1 VLRSDTPLT
10 TQTRRTVTRS
20 VNGWKS
26 STMWGYVYG
35 DNSDSIFRENIRM
48 NKANFLRL
56 VNRLQSAKVYEWF
69 SRRDLDHNIRGVV
82 PSPLPFRV
90 ATVLYLFAHGG
101 NLKVVADVASV
112 SKQSLRIWVRD
123 FCTAV
128 NEALV
133 PDYMPFKPPSAV
145 DLQLINRRFASR
157 RGMPNVAN
165 AVDGTHVRF
174 DTADE
179 EYQNY
184 KGWKSI
190 LCVCFVNSYYLFV
203 YADVGHAG
211 RCSDNTVLK
220 HSKYMAAANED
231 RTLWLGKGG
240 IILAD
245 GGARDA
251 GDILMN
257 PYFNPK
263 TAEQFWFN
271 FCQSSSRF
279 FVEETFGRWKN
290 RWRFLLRPCDTK
302 HELTSRMIYAS
313 MVLHNFLTR
322 HKDAATFDEA
332 DDAKTWTDFYRENKA
347 MLCPSC
353 ARRQP
358 QPKHC
363 VHVERNDKRA
373 SQRSWR
379 KPSEQ
384 RDHLRDRMW
393 RELVQPSS
401 IRDDDD
407 ALLQTSDD
415 FLDDDDV
422 LAASADRAAQAELGG
437 VVVDNPEYQLMLRRA
452 LNGYIR

>member
-1 VLRSDTPLT
+1 
-10 TQTRRTVTRS
+10 
-20 VNGWKS
+20 
-26 STMWGYVYG
+26 M
-35 DNSDSIFRENIRM
+35 
-48 NKANFLRL
+48 
-56 VNRLQSAKVYEWF
+56 
-69 SRRDLDHNIRGVV
+69 
-82 PSPLPFRV
+82 
-90 ATVLYLFAHGG
+90 
-101 NLKVVADVASV
+101 
-112 SKQSLRIWVRD
+112 
-123 FCTAV
+123 
-128 NEALV
+128 
-133 PDYMPFKPPSAV
+133 
-145 DLQLINRRFASR
+145 
-157 RGMPNVAN
+157 
-165 AVDGTHVRF
+165 
-174 DTADE
+174 
-179 EYQNY
+179 
-184 KGWKSI
+184 
-190 LCVCFVNSYYLFV
+190 
-203 YADVGHAG
+203 
-211 RCSDNTVLK
+211 LK
-220 HSKYMAAANED
+220 HSKYMAAVNED

-251 GDILMN
+251 GDTLMN

-290 RWRFLLRPCDTK
+290 RWRFLLRPCVTK
-302 HELTSRMIYAS
+302 HELTSRMIYA

-407 ALLQTSDD
+407 AL
-415 FLDDDDV
+415 
-422 LAASADRAAQAELGG
+422 ELGG

-452 LNGYIR
+452 LNGFIR

>member
-1 VLRSDTPLT
+1 
-10 TQTRRTVTRS
+10 
-20 VNGWKS
+20 
-26 STMWGYVYG
+26 
-35 DNSDSIFRENIRM
+35 
-48 NKANFLRL
+48 
-56 VNRLQSAKVYEWF
+56 
-69 SRRDLDHNIRGVV
+69 
-82 PSPLPFRV
+82 
-90 ATVLYLFAHGG
+90 
-101 NLKVVADVASV
+101 
-112 SKQSLRIWVRD
+112 
-123 FCTAV
+123 
-128 NEALV
+128 
-133 PDYMPFKPPSAV
+133 
-145 DLQLINRRFASR
+145 
-157 RGMPNVAN
+157 
-165 AVDGTHVRF
+165 
-174 DTADE
+174 
-179 EYQNY
+179 
-184 KGWKSI
+184 
-190 LCVCFVNSYYLFV
+190 
-203 YADVGHAG
+203 
-211 RCSDNTVLK
+211 
-220 HSKYMAAANED
+220 MAAVNED
-231 RTLWLGKGG
+231 RTRWLGKGG

>member
-1 VLRSDTPLT
+1 
-10 TQTRRTVTRS
+10 
-20 VNGWKS
+20 
-26 STMWGYVYG
+26 M
-35 DNSDSIFRENIRM
+35 
-48 NKANFLRL
+48 A
-56 VNRLQSAKVYEWF
+56 
-69 SRRDLDHNIRGVV
+69 
-82 PSPLPFRV
+82 
-90 ATVLYLFAHGG
+90 
-101 NLKVVADVASV
+101 
-112 SKQSLRIWVRD
+112 
-123 FCTAV
+123 AV
-128 NEALV
+128 N
-133 PDYMPFKPPSAV
+133 K
-145 DLQLINRRFASR
+145 
-157 RGMPNVAN
+157 
-165 AVDGTHVRF
+165 
-174 DTADE
+174 
-179 EYQNY
+179 
-184 KGWKSI
+184 
-190 LCVCFVNSYYLFV
+190 
-203 YADVGHAG
+203 
-211 RCSDNTVLK
+211 
-220 HSKYMAAANED
+220 D

-251 GDILMN
+251 GDTLMN

-332 DDAKTWTDFYRENKA
+332 DDAKTWTDFYLENKA

-353 ARRQP
+353 VRRQP

-363 VHVERNDKRA
+363 VHVERNDNRA
-373 SQRSWR
+373 SQRSWS
-379 KPSEQ
+379 KPSDQ

-407 ALLQTSDD
+407 AQLQTSDD
-415 FLDDDDV
+415 FLDDDV
-422 LAASADRAAQAELGG
+422 LAASADRTAQAELQHLG
-437 VVVDNPEYQLMLRRA
+437 VVADSPLYQQMLRRA
-452 LNGYIR
+452 LNGFIRQYIEAYKGHDPGPANRGLGWASSASQPQA